1 MSKTVNTSKRLLL
14 IANIVVLL
22 GLTGATSYLLMRN
35 KDLRYELSLSE
46 QDRIKKK
53 NEALIADVGKLMSL
67 PDEEPVIVLV
77 NDPAKA
83 EEENPG
89 IKEIFDEL
97 QKDDYILIF
106 KKEKLG
112 VQYRPSEN
120 KIIKSTTVNLPI
132 VVEIIGTEA
141 DIAATEKLLVQF
153 GNQISVVKT
162 VNDSISDSVVYDV
175 DNNQPTEIQ
184 SIDKILEFGVSNTLP
199 NTITANEQAEIVIL
213 VGSASSSTAPG
224 SPETPEP

>member
-1 MSKTVNTSKRLLL
+1 MSRGTNTSKRLLL
-14 IANIVVLL
+14 IVNIVILL
-22 GLTGATSYLLMRN
+22 GLAGATGYLFMNN
-35 KDLRYELSLSE
+35 KDLRNELSLSE

-53 NEALIADVGKLMSL
+53 NETLLAEVGKLMSL
-67 PDEEPVIVLV
+67 PGEEPVIVLV

-89 IKEIFDEL
+89 IKEIFDGL

-132 VVEIIGTEA
+132 VVEIIGTST
-141 DIAATEKLLVQF
+141 DITATEKSLVQF
-153 GNQISVVKT
+153 GNQISVIKT
-162 VNDSISDSVVYDV
+162 VNDTIKDSAVYDV
-175 DNNQPTEIQ
+175 DNNQPTEIE
-184 SIDKILEFGVSNTLP
+184 SIDKTLKFGVTNTLP
-199 NTITANEQAEIVIL
+199 NTITANEQAEIVLL
-213 VGSASSSTAPG
+213 VAPASSATEAAPAVQ
-224 SPETPEP
+224 P

>member
-1 MSKTVNTSKRLLL
+1 MSKGTNTSKRILL

-22 GLTGATSYLLMRN
+22 GLAGATGYLFMNN
-35 KDLRYELSLSE
+35 KDLRNELSLSE
-46 QDRIKKK
+46 QDRINKK
-53 NEALIADVGKLMSL
+53 NQTLIDSVGKLMSL

-89 IKEIFDEL
+89 IKAIFDGL

-112 VQYRPSEN
+112 VQFRPSEN
-120 KIIKSTTVNLPI
+120 KIIKSTTINLPI
-132 VVEIIGTEA
+132 VVEIIGTSA
-141 DIAATEKLLVQF
+141 DIAATEKSMVQF
-153 GNQISVVKT
+153 GNQISVIKT
-162 VNDSISDSVVYDV
+162 VNDTVTDSAVYDV

-184 SIDKILEFGVSNTLP
+184 SIDKILSFGVTNTLP

-213 VGSASSSTAPG
+213 VAPVSATT
-224 SPETPEP
+224 ETVPATQP